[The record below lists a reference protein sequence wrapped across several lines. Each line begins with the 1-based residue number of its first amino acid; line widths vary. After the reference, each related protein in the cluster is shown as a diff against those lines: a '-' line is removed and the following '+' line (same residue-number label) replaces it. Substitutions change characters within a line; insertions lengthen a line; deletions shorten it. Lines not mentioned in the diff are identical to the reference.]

1 MRRLDRYILLE
12 VLGPLGLGFLVYTFI
27 LLLQFLFRAAEM
39 IIRRG
44 LSVATVGKLLL
55 YTLPNILVLTIP
67 MSLLFGVL
75 VAVGRL
81 ASDSE
86 LVALRSCGIS
96 LYRLY
101 RPVLALSAL
110 LTGVN
115 LFFMLFALPW
125 GNSSLQSL
133 RSAILSQTAAE
144 EVKARV
150 FTEDFQG
157 KVVYVFDTPLRGTG
171 WRGVFLGDSIPTA
184 KNEVTVADHGDLR
197 VDSATQ
203 RVTLRLEN
211 AVTHKVDLDNAER
224 YEVSRSRTMD
234 QLLVDRLSEDAQQ
247 KTTTTKGM
255 RERTL
260 AELRSIARDPV
271 RLPEFAGLAGDP
283 AAVLLQRRI
292 AAVEIHKK
300 FAIPVACL
308 VFGFFA
314 LPLAFNNRRG
324 GKSSGFALSI
334 GVILLYYVMLDIGE
348 KAARLGQVPAA
359 LAMWAPNCVLLALG
373 AVLAVRRNRDRR
385 WNLPGWLHRLPRR
398 RRPPK
403 PTPTAP
409 RAVAAGGHRRRVGVS
424 VPDLVLRF
432 PRLRLA
438 FPNILDRYVMR
449 GFAWVFALVAASCIA
464 IYIIGDLSDVIAD
477 VLKNH
482 VGGDVVLDYYK
493 YASLQIFFE
502 LAPIAVLITSLVVFS
517 LLSRTN
523 EVTACQAL
531 GVSLYRLCA
540 PALVAALGVS
550 VFCVFLQAEVLPAS
564 NQRVAQLKDEIKGR
578 ETART
583 YRRADR
589 QWLAGQGRYLYN
601 YLHYDEKTQT
611 LQRLQVFE
619 FDENYRLVRRM
630 YASTARHDGG
640 RGRWVFTDSW
650 QRTFDGAQVTSYQ
663 RFPQPILVDYPETP
677 DYFESE
683 IKRPEQM
690 TYGEL
695 RDYVR
700 ELRGSGQSVPEL
712 EVDLHSKLA
721 FPVVSFVMGM
731 VALPFAFRLGRR
743 GALYGLGMA
752 VVLGIVFLGI
762 FAFFKTMGEA
772 GALPPIVAVWSPSV
786 LFALFSGYLFL
797 GVRT

>member
-1 MRRLDRYILLE
+1 MRRLDRYIFLE

-44 LSVATVGKLLL
+44 LPAATVGKLLI

-67 MSLLFGVL
+67 MALLFGVL
-75 VAVGRL
+75 VAIGRL

-101 RPVLALSAL
+101 RPVLILSAA
-110 LTGVN
+110 LTAVN
-115 LFFMLFALPW
+115 LFFMLVALPW
-125 GNSSLQSL
+125 GNTSLQGL

-144 EVKARV
+144 EVRPRV
-150 FTEDFQG
+150 FSEDFQG
-157 KVVYVFDTPLRGTG
+157 KVVYAFDTPLRGSG

-184 KNEVTVADHGDLR
+184 KNEVTVADQGDLR
-197 VDSATQ
+197 LDSATQ
-203 RVTLRLEN
+203 RVTLRLDN

-234 QLLVDRLSEDAQQ
+234 QVLVDRLSEDPQQ
-247 KTTTTKGM
+247 KTTSSKGM

-260 AELRSIARDPV
+260 AELRVIARDPT
-271 RLPEFAGLAGDP
+271 RIPDLAGLAGDH
-283 AAVLLQRRI
+283 AALMLQRRN
-292 AAVEIHKK
+292 AEVEIHKK
-300 FAIPVACL
+300 FAIPAACV
-308 VFGFFA
+308 VFAFCA

-324 GKSSGFALSI
+324 GKSSGFALSLA
-334 GVILLYYVMLDIGE
+334 VILAYYVMLTLGE
-348 KAARLGQVPAA
+348 KGA
-359 LAMWAPNCVLLALG
+359 LAGTLPAWLGMWGPNLVLVALG

-385 WNLPGWLHRLPRR
+385 WGFSRWIPRLPRR
-398 RRPPK
+398 RRATEAPA
-403 PTPTAP
+403 PTIAP
-409 RAVAAGGHRRRVGVS
+409 HPGRRFRLGVGT
-424 VPDLVLRF
+424 PDLVLRL
-432 PRLRLA
+432 PRLRLV
-438 FPNILDRYVMR
+438 FPNTLDRYVMR
-449 GFAWVFALVAASCIA
+449 SFLWIFALVAASCIA
-464 IYIIGDLSDVIAD
+464 IFIIGDLTDTVAEMF
-477 VLKNH
+477 KNH
-482 VGGDVVLDYYK
+482 VAGQVVFDYYK
-493 YASLQIFFE
+493 YRSLQIFFD

-523 EVTACQAL
+523 EVTACKAL
-531 GVSLYRLCA
+531 GVSLYRLCI
-540 PALVAALGVS
+540 PALVAASLVS
-550 VFCVFLQAEVLPAS
+550 LLCVFLQAQVLPAS
-564 NQRVAQLKDEIKGR
+564 NQRVAQLNDKIKGR

-601 YLHYDEKTQT
+601 YLHYDEKAQT

-619 FDENYRLVRRM
+619 FDESYRLVRRL
-630 YASTARHDGG
+630 YASTARYVGS
-640 RGRWVFTDSW
+640 RWVFTDSW
-650 QRTFDGAQVTSYQ
+650 QRTFDGAQVTGYQ
-663 RFPQPILVDYPETP
+663 KFPQPILVDYPETP

-695 RDYVR
+695 SDYVG
-700 ELRGSGQSVPEL
+700 ELQRSGQSVPEL

-731 VALPFAFRLGRR
+731 VALPFAFRIGKR

-772 GALPPIVAVWSPSV
+772 GALPPLVAVWSPSL

>member
-12 VLGPLGLGFLVYTFI
+12 VLGPLALGFILYTFI

-44 LSVATVGKLLL
+44 LPAATVGKLLL

-75 VAVGRL
+75 VAIGRL

-86 LVALRSCGIS
+86 LIALRSCGVS

-101 RPVLALSAL
+101 RPVMILSTLLAGL
-110 LTGVN
+110 N
-115 LFFMLFALPW
+115 LFFMLVALPW
-125 GNSSLQSL
+125 GNASLQSL

-144 EVKARV
+144 EVKPRV
-150 FTEDFQG
+150 FSEDFQG

-171 WRGVFLGDSIPTA
+171 WRGVFLADSIPTA
-184 KNEVTVADHGDLR
+184 KNEVTVADSGDLR
-197 VDSATQ
+197 VDSASQ
-203 RVTLRLEN
+203 RVTLRLDN
-211 AVTHKVDLDNAER
+211 AVTHKVDLDAPER
-224 YEVSRSRTMD
+224 YEASRSRTMD
-234 QLLVDRLSEDAQQ
+234 QLLVDRLGEDPQ
-247 KTTTTKGM
+247 TRSTTTKGM

-260 AELRSIARDPV
+260 AELRAIAADPA
-271 RLPEFAGLAGDP
+271 RLPEFAAMKSDP
-283 AAVLLQRRI
+283 AGLLLQRRI

-300 FAIPVACL
+300 FAIPAACL
-308 VFGFFA
+308 VFGFCA

-348 KAARLGQVPAA
+348 KAARVGQIPAA
-359 LAMWAPNCVLLALG
+359 LAMWAPNLVLLALG
-373 AVLAVRRNRDRR
+373 AILAIRRNRDRR
-385 WNLPGWLHRLPRR
+385 WHLPSWFPQLPRR
-398 RRPPK
+398 RERVPAQPRP
-403 PTPTAP
+403 
-409 RAVAAGGHRRRVGVS
+409 AAGKAARRLRLGVS
-424 VPDLVLRF
+424 APDLVLRF
-432 PRLRLA
+432 PRLRLV
-438 FPNILDRYVMR
+438 FPNILDRYVIR
-449 GFAWVFALVAASCIA
+449 SFIWVFALVSLSCVS
-464 IYIIGDLSDVIAD
+464 IYIIGDLSDVVAD

-482 VGGDVVLDYYK
+482 VGGDVVFDYYK
-493 YASLQIFFE
+493 YSSLQIFFD
-502 LAPIAVLITSLVVFS
+502 LAPIAVLVTSLVVFS

-523 EVTACQAL
+523 EVTACKAL
-531 GVSLYRLCA
+531 GVSLYRLCL
-540 PALVAALGVS
+540 PALAAALGVS
-550 VFCVFLQAEVLPAS
+550 VLCAFLQAEVLPAS
-564 NQRVAQLKDEIKGR
+564 NQRVAQLKDRIRGR

-589 QWLAGQGRYLYN
+589 QWLAGQGRYVYN

-619 FDENYRLVRRM
+619 FDENYRLVRRL
-630 YASTARHDGG
+630 YASTARYVGS
-640 RGRWVFTDSW
+640 RWVFTDSW
-650 QRTFDGAQVTSYQ
+650 QRSFDGAQVTSYQ

-677 DYFESE
+677 EYFQSE

-690 TYGEL
+690 SYGEL
-695 RDYVR
+695 REYVG
-700 ELRGSGQSVPEL
+700 ELRSSGQSVPEL

-752 VVLGIVFLGI
+752 VVLGMVFLGI

-772 GALPPIVAVWSPSV
+772 GGLPPIVAVWSPSV